1 MASFPGVL
9 GPRLKQASLLWLHG
23 FRDACCLH
31 RVLIYCFSSKQLA
44 IRTGHCFLLNGLI
57 FLGSIFIVNSVVI
70 PTLQWIL
77 PDQCPHSGSQKLC
90 SSGGILK
97 LYSFLRLGLLQLFY
111 VFGLYPLYVFSFIL
125 SSLWYSDIAKY
136 GFLVIG
142 KYGPTFAEMP
152 IQPDLLSSSNATQMD
167 KRTDIGGVVIGID
180 EQVYSVLLLSFFFL
194 EVQMDFLWIEF
205 GQKA

>member
-1 MASFPGVL
+1 MASFLGVL

-31 RVLIYCFSSKQLA
+31 RLA
-44 IRTGHCFLLNGLI
+44 IRTGQCRLLNGLI
-57 FLGSIFIVNSVVI
+57 FLGSIFIVNSIVI

-111 VFGLYPLYVFSFIL
+111 VFRFYPLYVFSFIL
-125 SSLWYSDIAKY
+125 SSLW
-136 GFLVIG
+136 
-142 KYGPTFAEMP
+142 
-152 IQPDLLSSSNATQMD
+152 
-167 KRTDIGGVVIGID
+167 
-180 EQVYSVLLLSFFFL
+180 
-194 EVQMDFLWIEF
+194 
-205 GQKA
+205 

>member
-1 MASFPGVL
+1 MASFLGVL
-9 GPRLKQASLLWLHG
+9 GPRPKQASLLWLRG

-44 IRTGHCFLLNGLI
+44 IRTGQCFLLNGLI

-97 LYSFLRLGLLQLFY
+97 LYPFLRLGFLQLFY
-111 VFGLYPLYVFSFIL
+111 EI
-125 SSLWYSDIAKY
+125 
-136 GFLVIG
+136 
-142 KYGPTFAEMP
+142 
-152 IQPDLLSSSNATQMD
+152 
-167 KRTDIGGVVIGID
+167 
-180 EQVYSVLLLSFFFL
+180 
-194 EVQMDFLWIEF
+194 
-205 GQKA
+205 